1 MPVTVPE
8 YITVHLGR
16 PTASAQNVR
25 VPFADYIKNVASSE
39 IYPTWPESAIRAN
52 VLAQISYALN
62 RVYTEYYRSRGY
74 DFDITNS
81 TAFDQ
86 SYIQGRDIF
95 ENVSQIVDDI
105 FNDYIV
111 RQGQVQPLFAQYCDG
126 REVSCSG
133 LSQWGSVSLANN
145 GLTPYEILQSYYGND
160 INIVFDAPVGMP
172 EESYPGIPL
181 RLGSAGESVRQLQL
195 RLNRIRRN
203 YPTITLIPETDG
215 YFGVATERAVR
226 DFQRIFNLTE
236 DGIVGK
242 ATWYKVINIY
252 NGVKRLTS
260 VTSEGISPEEVRR
273 QFDTVLEKG
282 STGVGVGT
290 LQILLNYVSNFTNT
304 IAPQTVDLIFG
315 TSTEN
320 AVKAFQTL
328 YGIAPT
334 GIVDRETWNAL
345 LDAYNAILRIL
356 PEDELAFPGVVLTE
370 GMQGEDVQNLQRL
383 INAAAVNN
391 SAIPS
396 VTEDG
401 VFGNATEEAVKAV
414 QRIYGIEANGRVGA
428 VTWEI
433 LRNAAR

>member
-16 PTASAQNVR
+16 PTANAQNVR

-39 IYPTWPESAIRAN
+39 IYPTWPDSAIRAN

-145 GLTPYEILQSYYGND
+145 GLTPYEILQNYYGND
-160 INIVFDAPVGMP
+160 INIVFDAPVGVP

-226 DFQRIFNLTE
+226 DFQRIFNLAE

-290 LQILLNYVSNFTNT
+290 LQILLNYVSNFTDSIT
-304 IAPQTVDLIFG
+304 PITVDLIFG
-315 TSTEN
+315 ASTEN
-320 AVKAFQTL
+320 AVRAFQTL
-328 YGIAPT
+328 YGISPT

-356 PEDELAFPGVVLTE
+356 PDDELAFPGVVLTE
-370 GMQGEDVQNLQRL
+370 GMQGEDVLNLQRL

>member
-25 VPFADYIKNVASSE
+25 VPFSDYIKNVASSE

-95 ENVSQIVDDI
+95 ENVSRIVDDI

-133 LSQWGSVSLANN
+133 LSQWGSVSLANR
-145 GLTPYEILQSYYGND
+145 GLTPYEILQNYYGND
-160 INIVFDAPVGMP
+160 INIVFDAPVGAP

-203 YPTITLIPETDG
+203 YPSIALIPETDG
-215 YFGVATERAVR
+215 FFGVATERAVR
-226 DFQRIFNLTE
+226 DFQRIFNLTQ

-260 VTSEGISPEEVRR
+260 VTSEGITPEEVRR

-290 LQILLNYVSNFTNT
+290 LQILLNYVSNFTDT
-304 IAPQTVDLIFG
+304 ITPITVDLIFG
-315 TSTEN
+315 ASTEN
-320 AVKAFQTL
+320 AVRAFQTL
-328 YGIAPT
+328 YGISST

-356 PEDELAFPGVVLTE
+356 PEDELAFPGVVLTV
-370 GMQGEDVQNLQRL
+370 GMQGEDVLNLQRL

-401 VFGNATEEAVKAV
+401 VFGNATEEAVRAV
-414 QRIYGIEANGRVGA
+414 QRIYGIEANGRAGA

>member
-25 VPFADYIKNVASSE
+25 VPFSDYIKNVASSE

-95 ENVSQIVDDI
+95 ENVSRIVDDI

-133 LSQWGSVSLANN
+133 LSQWGSVSLANR
-145 GLTPYEILQSYYGND
+145 GLTPYEILQNYYGND
-160 INIVFDAPVGMP
+160 INIVFDAPVGAP

-203 YPTITLIPETDG
+203 YPSIALIPETDG
-215 YFGVATERAVR
+215 FFGVATERAVR
-226 DFQRIFNLTE
+226 DFQRIFNLTQ

-260 VTSEGISPEEVRR
+260 VTSEGITPEEVRR

-290 LQILLNYVSNFTNT
+290 LQILLNYVSNFTDT
-304 IAPQTVDLIFG
+304 ITPITVDLIFG
-315 TSTEN
+315 ASTEN
-320 AVKAFQTL
+320 AVRAFQNL
-328 YGIAPT
+328 YGISPT

-356 PEDELAFPGVVLTE
+356 PEDELAFPGVVLTV
-370 GMQGEDVQNLQRL
+370 GMQGEDVLNLQRL

-401 VFGNATEEAVKAV
+401 VFGNATEEAVRAV
-414 QRIYGIEANGRVGA
+414 QRIYGIEANGRAGA